1 MSRAFACLAIATLT
15 TLTVL
20 AGCNFGARGNSGNA
34 SESRAPGVSTSATG
48 NVQDFDRVKSVSL
61 VPSPVPTAVSLPR
74 SGEASQGQ
82 EILVIRPSPQPNI
95 RPELPQSP
103 VTRPSDEQTGAGA
116 QEHSQ
121 ADISQTLV
129 PVPAS
134 GALPSPPAVATLTG
148 RVLPPAPIATN
159 PVTEETVTTT
169 IAPVSPPTP
178 TPEPAPTPSPTPVP
192 TPVPT
197 AAPTLAPT
205 PTPTAIP
212 TTTPIPFPTPTSTKA
227 PTPTPS
233 PQPTATPAPTA
244 VPTPTSSPQPT
255 ATPAPAPAPTPTPEP
270 TPTPVPAAT
279 PTPVPVPESTSLVID
294 CIFYDGEV
302 PRSEADEYVQLLNE
316 GSAAVDLHGWR
327 LADLGDPGQE
337 FTFESSYFLG
347 SGKRARVYTNQVH
360 AEWGGFSFG
369 LGSSIWHNTDPD
381 TAGLFSPSGHL
392 VSRKSYPP
400 GC

>member
-1 MSRAFACLAIATLT
+1 MSWAFTCLAIATLA

-34 SESRAPGVSTSATG
+34 SENRAPGVSTSASG
-48 NVQDFDRVKSVSL
+48 NVQDFDRVRSVSL
-61 VPSPVPTAVSLPR
+61 VPSPIPTAVSLPR
-74 SGEASQGQ
+74 SGEASPGQ
-82 EILVIRPSPQPNI
+82 VILVIRPSPQPNI
-95 RPELPQSP
+95 RPELPQMP
-103 VTRPSDEQTGAGA
+103 VIRPSDEQVAAGA
-116 QEHSQ
+116 QEHRQ
-121 ADISQTLV
+121 AVINQTLV

-134 GALPSPPAVATLTG
+134 AALPSPPAVATLTG
-148 RVLPPAPIATN
+148 RVLPPAPMATN

-169 IAPVSPPTP
+169 TAPVSPPTP

-192 TPVPT
+192 T

-205 PTPTAIP
+205 PAPTAIP
-212 TTTPIPFPTPTSTKA
+212 TATPIPIPTPTSTMV
-227 PTPTPS
+227 PTPTP
-233 PQPTATPAPTA
+233 
-244 VPTPTSSPQPT
+244 VPTPSPSPQPT
-255 ATPAPAPAPTPTPEP
+255 ATPAPAPVPTPTLEP

-279 PTPVPVPESTSLVID
+279 PTPVLVPESTSLVIE

-316 GSAAVDLHGWR
+316 GSAGVDLHGWR

-337 FTFESSYFLG
+337 FTFESSYSLG

-369 LGSSIWHNTDPD
+369 LGRSIWHNTDPD